1 MTQAQEPPNVG
12 IFGINNEGIRQQCRL
27 LGTPVPNTQNSLNNY
42 LLEKDR
48 CRQVIL
54 LKCLCA
60 YKKIL
65 RMGRAWTCTVK
76 AESERDS
83 GRMFMLQLKEKMPKN
98 RVKSSIVLS
107 AAVLL
112 AFASP
117 VSAQPKVQSVN
128 SAKSESLVVS
138 ASEQEDVQL
147 TEKESKFRPTVDS
160 VEEGVSVLTI
170 SNAHFE
176 SVDGDIV
183 AFDEAGEEIENLS
196 STIDSTPGASIEIL
210 NENQVRTT
218 IDRTQYPELQLECG
232 LSALAGGTGGMVA
245 TGLGLAAAGA
255 VSGGAAFAILALG
268 SAAGYVGGAAQGDCF
283 N

>member
-1 MTQAQEPPNVG
+1 MDLYGEN
-12 IFGINNEGIRQQCRL
+12 GIRKRFWKNVHAPIE
-27 LGTPVPNTQNSLNNY
+27 G
-42 LLEKDR
+42 K
-48 CRQVIL
+48 
-54 LKCLCA
+54 
-60 YKKIL
+60 
-65 RMGRAWTCTVK
+65 
-76 AESERDS
+76 
-83 GRMFMLQLKEKMPKN
+83 MLKN

-218 IDRTQYPELQLECG
+218 IDLAQYPELQLKCG

-255 VSGGAAFAILALG
+255 VSGGAAFAALALG

>member
-1 MTQAQEPPNVG
+1 
-12 IFGINNEGIRQQCRL
+12 
-27 LGTPVPNTQNSLNNY
+27 
-42 LLEKDR
+42 
-48 CRQVIL
+48 
-54 LKCLCA
+54 
-60 YKKIL
+60 
-65 RMGRAWTCTVK
+65 
-76 AESERDS
+76 
-83 GRMFMLQLKEKMPKN
+83 MPKN

-117 VSAQPKVQSVN
+117 VSAQPKAQSVN
-128 SAKSESLVVS
+128 SAESESLVVS

-147 TEKESKFRPTVDS
+147 TEKESKFRPTVES
-160 VEEGVSVLTI
+160 IEEGVSVLTI

-176 SVDGDIV
+176 NVDGDIV

-218 IDRTQYPELQLECG
+218 IDRAHYPELQLKCG

-255 VSGGAAFAILALG
+255 VSGGAAFAVLALG
-268 SAAGYVGGAAQGDCF
+268 SAAGYIGGAAQGDCF